1 MKRKVI
7 VYDMNYFYAQ
17 VEERDNPNLKGIPI
31 AVGGKPDERG
41 GIVATCNYE
50 ARSFGVHA
58 GMSSGD
64 AQRLCKRLQFIY
76 PRMSYYGEIS
86 HQIHMICEEYSD
98 RIEYVALDEGYIDV
112 TFTEHLFG
120 GADKMALEIQ
130 RKILEK
136 TNLTCSVGVGYS
148 KMSAKLAAGMIKPL
162 GYFNMDTREKWLEVM
177 SDKNVEKISGIG
189 DRTQER
195 LNALGIV
202 TIRELQNADP
212 YILKKE
218 FKTVWSEWLMAVAWG
233 YDEREVIN
241 EYTEKSIGRSCTLEK
256 NTKDWAWIKNT
267 LIDLIKIVCYKTQ
280 KRKEFATFI
289 CLTVRY
295 ASFQTITRTKSFP
308 EGTNEPKE
316 VLEIIM
322 ELWGRCNDNEEIRAI
337 GVSLGEFRKSKVK
350 QIALGEDYD
359 MEKRAKIAK
368 LKAEIRGRFGYKV
381 IEEPID
387 AEKEKDKNGKIIRRT
402 YLRI

>member
-1 MKRKVI
+1 MGKKIV

-17 VEERDNPNLKGIPI
+17 VEERDNPKLKGVPVAI
-31 AVGGKPDERG
+31 GGLPNERG
-41 GIVATCNYE
+41 GVIATCNYE
-50 ARSFGVHA
+50 ARAFGIHA
-58 GMSSGD
+58 GMPAND
-64 AQRLCKRLQFIY
+64 AFKLCKSTIFMY
-76 PRMSYYGEIS
+76 PRMEYYKQIAI
-86 HQIHMICEEYSD
+86 QIHALCAEYSD
-98 RIEYVALDEGYIDV
+98 TIEYVALDEGYIDV
-112 TFTEHLFG
+112 THTEWLFG
-120 GADKMALEIQ
+120 GADKIALELQ
-130 RKILEK
+130 EKILK
-136 TNLTCSVGVGYS
+136 VTGLTCSVGVGYS
-148 KMSAKLAAGMIKPL
+148 KMSAKLAASMIKPL

-177 SDKNVEKISGIG
+177 SPKPVEKISGIG
-189 DRTQER
+189 DRIQER
-195 LNALGIV
+195 LNAIGIV
-202 TIRELQNADP
+202 TIKELQDAD
-212 YILKKE
+212 IFLLKKE
-218 FKTVWSEWLMAVAWG
+218 FKKVGSQWLHSVAHG
-233 YDEREVIN
+233 YDERAVIT

-289 CLTVRY
+289 CLKVRY
-295 ASFQTITRTKSFP
+295 ANFETITRTKSYP

-322 ELWGRCNDNEEIRAI
+322 ELWERCHENEDIRAI

-359 MEKRAKIAK
+359 MEKKAKIAK
-368 LKAEIRGRFGYKV
+368 LKAEIRGKFGYKV

>member
-1 MKRKVI
+1 MKKKII

-17 VEERDNPNLKGIPI
+17 VEERDNPELKGVPV
-31 AVGGKPDERG
+31 AVGGRPDERG

-50 ARSFGVHA
+50 ARSFGIHA

-64 AQRLCKRLQFIY
+64 AQRLCKRLTFIY

-98 RIEYVALDEGYIDV
+98 RIEYVSLDEGYIDV
-112 TFTEHLFG
+112 TNTEWLFG

-130 RKILEK
+130 EKILK
-136 TNLTCSVGVGYS
+136 VTGLTCSVGVGYS
-148 KMSAKLAAGMIKPL
+148 KMSAKLAAGMIKPS
-162 GYFNMDTREKWLEVM
+162 GYFNMDTREKWLKVM

-212 YILKKE
+212 LKLKHE
-218 FKTVWSEWLMAVAWG
+218 FKKVWSEWLIAVAWG

-289 CLTVRY
+289 CLKVRY
-295 ASFQTITRTKSFP
+295 SDHSQITKTKSFP
-308 EGTNEPKE
+308 EGTNEPTE

-322 ELWGRCNDNEEIRAI
+322 ELWARCDRNDDIRAL

-359 MEKRAKIAK
+359 MEKKQKLAN
-368 LKAEIRGRFGYKV
+368 LKAEIRGKFGYKV
-381 IEEPID
+381 IEEVID
-387 AEKEKDKNGKIIRRT
+387 SEKERDKYGKVVRRT